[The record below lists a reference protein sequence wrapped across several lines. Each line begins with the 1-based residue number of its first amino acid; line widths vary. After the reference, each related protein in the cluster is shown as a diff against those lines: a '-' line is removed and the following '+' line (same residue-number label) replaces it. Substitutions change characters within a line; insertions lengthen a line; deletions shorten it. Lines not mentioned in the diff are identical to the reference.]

1 MAKHAQIGRGRK
13 VVSVFVATS
22 GRGLSRPLR
31 GQEWRKDLLTSWLF
45 QTCIKLQT
53 SLDRRFLRF
62 GMTVQEASVLLRCV
76 EARRITPGQLAIA
89 LGRDKGKITRFV
101 DRLES
106 SRLLTRDIDRRDR
119 RFSILKPTSKGKQVA
134 RALASVFDSIRK
146 ELFVGILESDVLRL
160 GKMLPQLHKN
170 AVHVGSRHEC
180 DAVRRR
186 QRIGSRGMK
195 TEGSQTSQPQ
205 IAADILT
212 PSPNGCTA
220 NTVPPEQERRE
231 SEPIR
236 HQQSGEE
243 NTCLGK
249 LVVEHEELV
258 LK

>member
-1 MAKHAQIGRGRK
+1 MGKHAQIGRGRK

-22 GRGLSRPLR
+22 SIGLSKPLR

-76 EARRITPGQLAIA
+76 EARRITPGRLAIA

-106 SRLLTRDIDRRDR
+106 SGLLTRDIDTRDR
-119 RFSILKPTSKGKQVA
+119 RFSILKPTPKGKQVA
-134 RALASVFDSIRK
+134 RALVSVFDSIRK

-170 AVHVGSRHEC
+170 AVHVGSRHKCEV
-180 DAVRRR
+180 VRGRK
-186 QRIGSRGMK
+186 RIGRPRMK
-195 TEGSQTSQPQ
+195 MQGPQTSQPQ

-212 PSPNGCTA
+212 PSSNGHATK
-220 NTVPPEQERRE
+220 TVPIEQEGHE
-231 SEPIR
+231 SEPI
-236 HQQSGEE
+236 QDEQSTEE
-243 NTCLGK
+243 NTIPGK
-249 LVVEHEELV
+249 LPEERVEMV

>member
-1 MAKHAQIGRGRK
+1 MGKHAQIERGPK
-13 VVSVFVATS
+13 IASVFVATS
-22 GRGLSRPLR
+22 PRGLSKPLR
-31 GQEWRKDLLTSWLF
+31 GQEWRRDLLTSWLF

-119 RFSILKPTSKGKQVA
+119 RFSILKPTARGKQVA

-160 GKMLPQLHKN
+160 GKMLPQLHEN
-170 AVHVGSRHEC
+170 AVQIGKKRGDREG
-180 DAVRRR
+180 RRKR
-186 QRIGSRGMK
+186 RIGGKNNLRNIKAGR
-195 TEGSQTSQPQ
+195 
-205 IAADILT
+205 L
-212 PSPNGCTA
+212 
-220 NTVPPEQERRE
+220 
-231 SEPIR
+231 
-236 HQQSGEE
+236 EE
-243 NTCLGK
+243 
-249 LVVEHEELV
+249 
-258 LK
+258 

>member
-1 MAKHAQIGRGRK
+1 MGEHAPIERGPK
-13 VVSVFVATS
+13 IASVFVPIS
-22 GRGLSRPLR
+22 RRGLFRPLR

-76 EARRITPGQLAIA
+76 EARRATPGQLAIA

-101 DRLES
+101 DRLEA
-106 SRLLTRDIDRRDR
+106 SRLLTRDIDQRDR
-119 RFSILKPTSKGKQVA
+119 RFSILKPTAKGKQIA
-134 RALASVFDSIRK
+134 RALVSVFDSIRK
-146 ELFVGILESDVLRL
+146 ELFAGILESDVRRL

-180 DAVRRR
+180 DAVRGRK
-186 QRIGSRGMK
+186 RIGSHGMK
-195 TEGSQTSQPQ
+195 TEVPQTSQPQ
-205 IAADILT
+205 IAADSLT
-212 PSPNGCTA
+212 PFPNGDVA
-220 NTVPPEQERRE
+220 NTVPIEQEGRE

-236 HQQSGEE
+236 HSRSSEE
-243 NTCLGK
+243 NSAPGK
-249 LVVEHEELV
+249 LVEEHEESV

>member
-119 RFSILKPTSKGKQVA
+119 RFSIVKPTAKGKHVA

-180 DAVRRR
+180 DGVRRR
-186 QRIGSRGMK
+186 KRIGSHGMK
-195 TEGSQTSQPQ
+195 TEGSQTSHPQ
-205 IAADILT
+205 IAADILA
-212 PSPNGCTA
+212 PSPNGCAA
-220 NTVPPEQERRE
+220 NTVPTEQESRE

-236 HQQSGEE
+236 QQQSAEE
-243 NTCLGK
+243 NTSLGK

>member
-1 MAKHAQIGRGRK
+1 MGKHAQIEPGRK
-13 VVSVFVATS
+13 VVSVFVPTLR
-22 GRGLSRPLR
+22 RGLSKPLR
-31 GQEWRKDLLTSWLF
+31 GQEWRRDLLTSWLF
-45 QTCIKLQT
+45 QTCIKLQI

-119 RFSILKPTSKGKQVA
+119 RLSILKPTARGQQVA

-170 AVHVGSRHEC
+170 AVQVGSRSLLGL
-180 DAVRRR
+180 V
-186 QRIGSRGMK
+186 
-195 TEGSQTSQPQ
+195 
-205 IAADILT
+205 
-212 PSPNGCTA
+212 
-220 NTVPPEQERRE
+220 
-231 SEPIR
+231 
-236 HQQSGEE
+236 SG
-243 NTCLGK
+243 
-249 LVVEHEELV
+249 VS

>member
-1 MAKHAQIGRGRK
+1 MGKHAPIGRGRK

-22 GRGLSRPLR
+22 CRGLSKPLR
-31 GQEWRKDLLTSWLF
+31 GHEWRKDLLTSWLF

-76 EARRITPGQLAIA
+76 EARRITPGRLAIA

-106 SRLLTRDIDRRDR
+106 SGLLTRDIDPSDR
-119 RFSILKPTSKGKQVA
+119 RFSILKPTAKGKQVA

-170 AVHVGSRHEC
+170 AVNVGSRPKC
-180 DAVRRR
+180 DVVRGR
-186 QRIGSRGMK
+186 QRIGSQGLKM
-195 TEGSQTSQPQ
+195 EGPQTSQPQ
-205 IAADILT
+205 IAGDILPPLLNEQAT
-212 PSPNGCTA
+212 
-220 NTVPPEQERRE
+220 NTVAIEQE
-231 SEPIR
+231 
-236 HQQSGEE
+236 
-243 NTCLGK
+243 
-249 LVVEHEELV
+249 VVKV
-258 LK
+258 S